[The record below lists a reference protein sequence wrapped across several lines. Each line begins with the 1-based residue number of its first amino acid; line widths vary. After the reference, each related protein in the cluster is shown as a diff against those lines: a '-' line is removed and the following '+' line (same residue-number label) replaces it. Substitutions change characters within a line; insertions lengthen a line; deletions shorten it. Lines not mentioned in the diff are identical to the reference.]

1 MRRLII
7 TSAVTF
13 VIGFIIGFIIG
24 WVVDTGPRLASATI
38 ADPSARDSL
47 IFRLGQSFER
57 SRYYIDRLA
66 IEDSIRK
73 NLLDPSRTKNQE
85 DDYKAHFDTAGF
97 RALVDSVL
105 AE

>member
-1 MRRLII
+1 MCKFII
-7 TSAVTF
+7 VSAVSLIVGF
-13 VIGFIIGFIIG
+13 VIG
-24 WVVDTGPRLASATI
+24 WASDTGPRPASAVI
-38 ADPSARDSL
+38 SDPSARDSL

-97 RALVDSVL
+97 RALVDSL
-105 AE
+105 FAE